1 MEIQLWRE
9 ILNPYELAVREIMT
23 KFNHLIKE
31 HRDRG
36 LYSPIEQ
43 VEGRVKTI
51 SSILEKCQKK
61 KIDLEDIEERIYDLA
76 GVRVICQFVE
86 DIDKVVE
93 LVRNRKDMEIKQ
105 ERDYIRQMKSSGY
118 RSYHMIIYYT
128 VDTLD
133 GPKKL
138 QVELQIRTMAMNFWA
153 TVEHSLQYKY
163 KRNIPDH
170 IKERLLNAADAIIV
184 LDNEMSSV
192 RSEIMDAQI
201 SFQIQANIVADILNN
216 IQNLYKVANKREILK
231 IQDEFYRIY
240 AMNDIDQLER
250 FDKQLDMIAEGYP
263 GAGAGYGYGGLMDLP
278 ERFTEEM
285 KRLLGGEYSA
295 WLESFSDGRAG

>member
-9 ILNPYELAVREIMT
+9 ILNPYELAVKEIMT

-36 LYSPIEQ
+36 IYSPIEQ
-43 VEGRVKTI
+43 VEGRVKSI

-61 KIDLEDIEERIYDLA
+61 KIDLEDIEERISDLA

-93 LVRNRKDMEIKQ
+93 IIRSRKDMQIKQ
-105 ERDYIRQMKSSGY
+105 ERDYIRQMMTSGY

-133 GPKKL
+133 GPKRL
-138 QVELQIRTMAMNFWA
+138 QVEVQIRTMAMNFWA

-170 IKERLLNAADAIIV
+170 IRERLLNAADAIIV

-250 FDKQLDMIAEGYP
+250 FDKQLDMIAEGY
-263 GAGAGYGYGGLMDLP
+263 
-278 ERFTEEM
+278 
-285 KRLLGGEYSA
+285 
-295 WLESFSDGRAG
+295 RAQTLAAMED

>member
-9 ILNPYELAVREIMT
+9 ILNPYELAVKEVMT

-61 KIDLEDIEERIYDLA
+61 KIDLEDIEERISDLA
-76 GVRVICQFVE
+76 GVRVICQL
-86 DIDKVVE
+86 VVE
-93 LVRNRKDMEIKQ
+93 IIRNRKDMEIKQ
-105 ERDYIRQMKSSGY
+105 ERDYIREMKSSGY

-133 GPKKL
+133 GPKRL
-138 QVELQIRTMAMNFWA
+138 QVEIQIRTMAMNFWA

-170 IKERLLNAADAIIV
+170 IRERLLNAADAIIV

-250 FDKQLDMIAEGYP
+250 FDKQLDMIAEGY
-263 GAGAGYGYGGLMDLP
+263 
-278 ERFTEEM
+278 
-285 KRLLGGEYSA
+285 
-295 WLESFSDGRAG
+295 RAQTLAMED